1 MARLTVAH
9 FLCVLGFLP
18 KALPALIETQQTVT
32 AALRDDARL
41 TCRLTQTKDVVQIT
55 WHRLRHAEN
64 TFLASYTE
72 KYGERVNPKLER
84 KVEFADAALQ
94 RTSIVVKNLTEEDK
108 GCYRCMFNTVSEGA
122 LTGQTCLQVYELHE
136 PVLRVGG
143 SDSTVVSC
151 WATGR
156 PAPTVSIDVLQK
168 DLQLVANGSVS
179 VANSNGSVT
188 VNTTAVL
195 SGHPVNGKQVVCTA
209 QVFSS
214 SQTTTMIFPD
224 LDEEPEPESRDGLYA
239 EESGPS
245 LSYICKY
252 VSFYEDRKQ
261 SQSAVFKVVHKAAE
275 NVSVSSKH
283 KVNEFN

>member
-1 MARLTVAH
+1 MMENVVLH
-9 FLCVLGFLP
+9 LLCVLAVP
-18 KALPALIETQQTVT
+18 NTALPALIETQQTVT

-55 WHRLRHAEN
+55 WEKLRHAEN
-64 TFLASYTE
+64 TFLASYT
-72 KYGERVNPKLER
+72 KRYGERVNPKLKLEG
-84 KVEFADAALQ
+84 KVEIVDAALQ

-168 DLQLVANGSVS
+168 DLQLVANESVS
-179 VANSNGSVT
+179 VANSNGTVT
-188 VNTTAVL
+188 VNITAVL
-195 SGHPVNGKQVVCTA
+195 SGHPVNGTQVVCTA

-214 SQTTTMIFPD
+214 SQTTTMMLIFPD
-224 LDEEPEPESRDGLYA
+224 LDEEPEPEPRDGYLIA
-239 EESGPS
+239 VIVLTVAGACTRV
-245 LSYICKY
+245 LVCIFCK
-252 VSFYEDRKQ
+252 Q
-261 SQSAVFKVVHKAAE
+261 NPTVHRADD
-275 NVSVSSKH
+275 
-283 KVNEFN
+283 